1 MDGHQANATT
11 IKCNRMYRRDIFT
24 LGGVAALAARG
35 AAGAP
40 GSTGQSES
48 DHFFS
53 VRSFAAT
60 GDGKTMDTTSIQRA
74 IEACTQS
81 GGGTVY
87 VAPGTYLTGTIVL
100 KSNVNFHLESGATIL
115 GSKDLADYK
124 PLANDA
130 GPKLKGDANA
140 KHLIFARD
148 AENLSITGN
157 GHINGQGASFWIPS
171 GRKTPLPQD
180 AWRDVATYDWKPL
193 DRASPMVEL
202 FNCKNVRVEDVT
214 FENASGW
221 TFRPIECDTLVI
233 RGLKI
238 RNPVIGPNTDGI
250 DLTCCRNV
258 SISDCDIAT
267 GDDAICLKSE
277 GPYGVMG
284 LSRNIT
290 ITNCV
295 LTCCCNGLKF
305 GTATQGGY
313 ENITFTNSVIHN
325 DDVPLNAR
333 VISGIAIEMV
343 DGGWVDGVVI
353 SNVSMQRVRTPIFVR
368 LGARRSS
375 EKTSGDGRTHLR
387 GVMINNVHA
396 TGAILT
402 SSITG
407 IPGSDVQ
414 DVALSNIRIETGEGG
429 KREWVEHKI
438 PEQIP
443 AYPEARM
450 FGRLSAYG
458 FYCRHVSGLQMDNV
472 QLTSSVPDERP
483 ALHFEDVKGLRLA
496 KVAASAPASE
506 QPVMRMVDVQDC
518 LVTGCAAPAKSQVAI
533 EVRGA
538 GSRGLRFVA
547 NDLSG
552 SGKGI
557 AIVEGAMESAVMSAA
572 NLGQNAPG

>member
-1 MDGHQANATT
+1 M
-11 IKCNRMYRRDIFT
+11 NRRSIFT
-24 LGGVAALAARG
+24 LGGVAALAAQG
-35 AAGAP
+35 AKRPPVHPDSG
-40 GSTGQSES
+40 
-48 DHFFS
+48 HFFD
-53 VRSFAAT
+53 VRTLGAT
-60 GDGKTMDTTSIQRA
+60 GDGKTKDTPAIQHA
-74 IEACTQS
+74 VDLCAQS

-100 KSNVNFHLESGATIL
+100 RSNVNFHLESGAVIL
-115 GSKDLADYK
+115 GSKEIADYK

-148 AENLSITGN
+148 AENLTISGS
-157 GHINGQGASFWIPS
+157 GRINGQGPSFWVPS
-171 GRKTPLPQD
+171 ERKVPPPED

-202 FNCKNVRVEDVT
+202 FNCKNVRIEDVT

-221 TFRPIECDTLVI
+221 TFRPIECDTVVI

-277 GPYGVMG
+277 GPYGMMG

-305 GTATQGGY
+305 GTATHGGY

-333 VISGIAIEMV
+333 VISGIALEMV
-343 DGGWVDGVVI
+343 DGGWMDGVVI
-353 SNVSMQRVRTPIFVR
+353 SNIRMQRVRTPIFIR
-368 LGARRSS
+368 LGARKKASDKPS
-375 EKTSGDGRTHLR
+375 FLR
-387 GVMINNVHA
+387 AVMIDNVHA

-414 DVALSNIRIETGEGG
+414 DVSLSNIRIETEEGG
-429 KREWVEHKI
+429 RQEWVDRKI

-450 FGRLSAYG
+450 FGRLSSYG
-458 FYCRHVSGLQMDNV
+458 FYCRHVNGLRMDNV
-472 QLTSSVPDERP
+472 EIASLKPDERP
-483 ALHFEDVKGLRLA
+483 AMHFEDVKNLRLSRISA
-496 KVAASAPASE
+496 DAPASD
-506 QPVMRMVDVQDC
+506 QPLVRMLDVQDC
-518 LVTGCAAPAKSQVAI
+518 VVSGCIGPAKSQVAV

-538 GSRGLRFVA
+538 ESRSIRLVA
-547 NDLSG
+547 NDFSG
-552 SGKGI
+552 SKKAVNLASGASENAI
-557 AIVEGAMESAVMSAA
+557 ASAA
-572 NLGQNAPG
+572 NL

>member
-1 MDGHQANATT
+1 
-11 IKCNRMYRRDIFT
+11 MYRRDIFT
-24 LGGVAALAARG
+24 LGGAAALAARG
-35 AAGAP
+35 AAR
-40 GSTGQSES
+40 STTHPES
-48 DHFFS
+48 GHFFEA
-53 VRSFAAT
+53 RSFGAV
-60 GDGKTMDTTSIQRA
+60 GDGKVKDTAAIQRA

-87 VAPGTYLTGTIVL
+87 VAPGTYLTGTLVL

-157 GHINGQGASFWIPS
+157 GHIDGQGPSFWVPS
-171 GRKTPLPQD
+171 NRKPPLPED
-180 AWRDVATYDWKPL
+180 GWKDVATYDWKPL

-202 FNCKNVRVEDVT
+202 FNCKNARVEDVT
-214 FENASGW
+214 FQNASGW

-238 RNPVIGPNTDGI
+238 RNPIIGPNTDGI

-277 GPYGVMG
+277 NPYGVMG

-305 GTATQGGY
+305 GTATHGGY
-313 ENITFTNSVIHN
+313 ENITFTNSVIQN

-333 VISGIAIEMV
+333 VIGGIAIEMV

-353 SNVSMQRVRTPIFVR
+353 SNVTMQRVRTPIFIR
-368 LGARRSS
+368 LGARKKKDNPSF
-375 EKTSGDGRTHLR
+375 LR
-387 GVMINNVHA
+387 GVMIDNVHA

-407 IPGSDVQ
+407 IPGSYVQ

-429 KREWVEHKI
+429 KQEWFSRKI

-450 FGRLSAYG
+450 FGRLSSYG
-458 FYCRHVSGLQMDNV
+458 FYCRHVDGLQMDNV
-472 QLTSSVPDERP
+472 QVTSTVPDERP
-483 ALHFEDVKGLRLA
+483 AMHFEDVKGLRLA
-496 KVAASAPASE
+496 KLAASAPASE
-506 QPVMRMVDVQDC
+506 QPVMRMVDVEDC
-518 LVTGCAAPAKSQVAI
+518 LVTGCAAPAKSHLAI
-533 EVRGA
+533 ELRGA
-538 GSRGLRFVA
+538 ASQRIRLVA
-547 NDLSG
+547 NDFSG
-552 SGKGI
+552 CAKAVAVLDG
-557 AIVEGAMESAVMSAA
+557 ATEGAVVSAG
-572 NLGQNAPG
+572 NLAPAQG

>member
-1 MDGHQANATT
+1 MN
-11 IKCNRMYRRDIFT
+11 RRDILT
-24 LGGVAALAARG
+24 LGGAAALAARG
-35 AAGAP
+35 ATRSSGHPEA
-40 GSTGQSES
+40 
-48 DHFFS
+48 DHFFDA
-53 VRSFAAT
+53 RSFGAT
-60 GDGKTMDTTSIQRA
+60 GDGKTKDTAAIQQA
-74 IEACTQS
+74 IDACTQS

-100 KSNVNFHLESGATIL
+100 KSNVTFYLESGATIL

-124 PLANDA
+124 PLANEA

-148 AENLSITGN
+148 AENLTICGN
-157 GHINGQGASFWIPS
+157 GHVNGQGPAFWVPS
-171 GRKTPLPQD
+171 ERKVPPPED
-180 AWRDVATYDWKPL
+180 AWKDVATYDWKPL

-202 FNCKNVRVEDVT
+202 FNCRNARVEDVT

-305 GTATQGGY
+305 GTATRGGY
-313 ENITFTNSVIHN
+313 ENIAFTNSVIHN

-353 SNVSMQRVRTPIFVR
+353 SNVRMQRVRTPIFIR
-368 LGARRSS
+368 LGERRKAVDRPS
-375 EKTSGDGRTHLR
+375 TLR
-387 GVMINNVHA
+387 GVMIDNVHA

-407 IPGSDVQ
+407 IPGADVR
-414 DVALSNIRIETGEGG
+414 DVSLSNIRIDTEEGG
-429 KREWVEHKI
+429 KHEWVERKI

-450 FGRLSAYG
+450 FGRLPSFG
-458 FYCRHVSGLQMDNV
+458 FYCRHVNGLKLDNV
-472 QLTSSVPDERP
+472 QITSSKPDERP
-483 ALHFEDVKGLRLA
+483 AMHFEDVKGLRLD
-496 KVAASAPASE
+496 KLSASAPASE
-506 QPVMRMVDVQDC
+506 QPLLRMVDVQDC
-518 LVTGCAAPAKSQVAI
+518 LVIGCGSSQSQVAI
-533 EVRGA
+533 ELRGA
-538 GSRGLRFVA
+538 ASRGIRLLANDFSGSRKAVA
-547 NDLSG
+547 FAD
-552 SGKGI
+552 
-557 AIVEGAMESAVMSAA
+557 GAQENAVRSAGNLES
-572 NLGQNAPG
+572 

>member
-1 MDGHQANATT
+1 
-11 IKCNRMYRRDIFT
+11 MYRRDIFT
-24 LGGVAALAARG
+24 LGGAAALAARG
-35 AAGAP
+35 ATRSP
-40 GSTGQSES
+40 HPSS
-48 DHFFS
+48 DHLFD
-53 VRSFAAT
+53 VRTYGAQ
-60 GDGKTMDTTSIQRA
+60 GDGKTNDTAAIQKA
-74 IEACTQS
+74 IDACTLS

-87 VAPGTYLTGTIVL
+87 IAPGTYHCGTLVL

-115 GSKDLADYK
+115 GSKDLADYT
-124 PLANDA
+124 PLANQT

-148 AENLSITGN
+148 AENLTISGN
-157 GHINGQGASFWIPS
+157 GRIDGQGASFWVPS
-171 GRKTPLPQD
+171 ERKVPPPED
-180 AWRDVATYDWKPL
+180 AWKDVATYDWKPL

-202 FNCKNVRVEDVT
+202 FNCKNARVEDVT
-214 FENASGW
+214 FANASGW

-305 GTATQGGY
+305 GTATHGGY
-313 ENITFTNSVIHN
+313 ENITFTNSIIHN

-333 VISGIAIEMV
+333 VIAGIAIEMV

-353 SNVSMQRVRTPIFVR
+353 SNVRMQRVRTPIFLR
-368 LGARRSS
+368 LGARTRSDKPS
-375 EKTSGDGRTHLR
+375 YLR
-387 GVMINNVHA
+387 GVMIDNVHA

-402 SSITG
+402 SSLTG
-407 IPGSDVQ
+407 IPGAAVEDVT
-414 DVALSNIRIETGEGG
+414 LSNIRIETAEAG
-429 KREWVEHKI
+429 KREWVDRKI

-450 FGRLSAYG
+450 FGRLSSYG
-458 FYCRHVSGLQMDNV
+458 FYCRHVHRIAMDNV
-472 QLTSSVPDERP
+472 RITSTKSDERP
-483 ALHFEDVKGLRLA
+483 ALHFEDVQGLRLDQLA
-496 KVAASAPASE
+496 CDVPASD
-506 QPVMRMVDVQDC
+506 QPLMRLVDVRDS
-518 LVTGCAAPAKSQVAI
+518 LITGCVAPPKTKVAI

-538 GSRGLRFVA
+538 DAKGIRLLA
-547 NDLSG
+547 NDFSEARQ
-552 SGKGI
+552 SFS
-557 AIVEGAMESAVMSAA
+557 APEGAVLAGS
-572 NLGQNAPG
+572 NLNPVS

>member
-1 MDGHQANATT
+1 M
-11 IKCNRMYRRDIFT
+11 
-24 LGGVAALAARG
+24 AARG
-35 AAGAP
+35 AAGSPSHPEA
-40 GSTGQSES
+40 E
-48 DHFFS
+48 HFFQA
-53 VRSFAAT
+53 RTFGAT
-60 GDGKTMDTTSIQRA
+60 GDGKTKDTAAIQKA
-74 IEACTQS
+74 IDACAQS
-81 GGGTVY
+81 GGGIVY

-100 KSNVNFHLESGATIL
+100 KSNVNFHLESGATVL
-115 GSKDLADYK
+115 GSKDIADYK

-130 GPKLKGDANA
+130 GPKLTGDANA

-157 GHINGQGASFWIPS
+157 GHIDGQGPSFWVPS
-171 GRKTPLPQD
+171 GRKVPPPED
-180 AWRDVATYDWKPL
+180 AWKDVATYDWKPL
-193 DRASPMVEL
+193 HRASPMVEI
-202 FNCKNVRVEDVT
+202 FNCKHVRVEDVT
-214 FENASGW
+214 MQNAAGW
-221 TFRPIECDTLVI
+221 TFRPIECDNLVI
-233 RGLKI
+233 RALKI

-305 GTATQGGY
+305 GTATHGGY

-333 VISGIAIEMV
+333 VIGGIAIEMV

-353 SNVSMQRVRTPIFVR
+353 SNVTMQRVRTPIFIR
-368 LGARRSS
+368 LGARRKESNPS
-375 EKTSGDGRTHLR
+375 FLR
-387 GVMINNVHA
+387 GVMIDNVHA

-407 IPGSDVQ
+407 IPGADVQ
-414 DVALSNIRIETGEGG
+414 DVALSNIRIETGEAG
-429 KREWVEHKI
+429 KQDWIDRKI
-438 PEQIP
+438 PEQITS
-443 AYPEARM
+443 YPEARM
-450 FGRLSAYG
+450 FGRLSSYG
-458 FYCRHVSGLQMDNV
+458 FYCRHVIGLQMDNV
-472 QLTSSVPDERP
+472 QVTASVPDERP
-483 ALHFEDVKGLRLA
+483 AMHFEDVKGLRLS
-496 KVAASAPASE
+496 KIAASAPASE

-518 LVTGCAAPAKSQVAI
+518 LVTGCAAPSKSHVAL

-538 GSRGLRFVA
+538 ASERVRLLA
-547 NDLSG
+547 NDFTG
-552 SGKGI
+552 SSK
-557 AIVEGAMESAVMSAA
+557 AVTLAAGATETAVQTTA
-572 NLGQNAPG
+572 NLGI

>member
-1 MDGHQANATT
+1 
-11 IKCNRMYRRDIFT
+11 MYRRDIFT
-24 LGGVAALAARG
+24 LGGVAAMAARG
-35 AAGAP
+35 AKRSAGS
-40 GSTGQSES
+40 STQSES

-53 VRSFAAT
+53 ARSFGAT
-60 GDGKTMDTTSIQRA
+60 GDGKTMDTAAIQRA
-74 IEACTQS
+74 IDACTQS
-81 GGGTVY
+81 GGGIVY
-87 VAPGTYLTGTIVL
+87 VAPGTYLTGTLVL

-115 GSKDLADYK
+115 GSKDLADYH

-130 GPKLKGDANA
+130 GPKLKGDANS

-157 GHINGQGASFWIPS
+157 GHINGQGPAFWVPS
-171 GRKTPLPQD
+171 ERKVPPPED
-180 AWRDVATYDWKPL
+180 AWKDVATYDWKPL

-202 FNCKNVRVEDVT
+202 FNCKNARVEDIT
-214 FENASGW
+214 MENASGW

-258 SISDCDIAT
+258 SISDCDIST

-305 GTATQGGY
+305 GTAPHGGY

-333 VISGIAIEMV
+333 VIGGIAIETV

-353 SNVSMQRVRTPIFVR
+353 SNVSMQRVRTPIFIR
-368 LGARRSS
+368 LGARR
-375 EKTSGDGRTHLR
+375 KPSGDWPTRLR
-387 GVMINNVHA
+387 GVMIDNVHA

-407 IPGSDVQ
+407 IPGNDVQ

-429 KREWVEHKI
+429 KREWIDRKI

-458 FYCRHVSGLQMDNV
+458 FYCRHVNGLQMDNV
-472 QLTSSVPDERP
+472 QVVSTIPDERP
-483 ALHFEDVKGLRLA
+483 AMHFEDVKGLRLA
-496 KVAASAPASE
+496 KLAASAPASE

-518 LVTGCAAPAKSQVAI
+518 LVTGCAAPAKSHVAI

-538 GSRGLRFVA
+538 GSRGLRFLA
-547 NDLSG
+547 NDFSG
-552 SGKGI
+552 SGK
-557 AIVEGAMESAVMSAA
+557 AVALADGATENAVVSAG
-572 NLGQNAPG
+572 NLGPTAS